1 MVPAYAKTQSKE
13 SLIPNQSILHC
24 VIAHVHIV
32 ASNKMQVSVFIDD
45 CSGCWRCYRVRGV
58 GLSQEGSATK
68 SAQRIAASGNHTAL
82 TSTATETS
90 ASARLIA
97 LVSVPY
103 KKRRNANI
111 FADKSIAASEIHNAI
126 LNRQEKN
133 SITNYNRQLVVF
145 GIRYN
150 WRSVVHLFN
159 FNVKFAY

>member
-1 MVPAYAKTQSKE
+1 MVSAIAKTNRKNR
-13 SLIPNQSILHC
+13 LIPNRSILHC
-24 VIAHVHIV
+24 VIAHVDIV
-32 ASNKMQVSVFIDD
+32 ALNKMEVSGFID
-45 CSGCWRCYRVRGV
+45 CSGCWRCYSVRGV

-68 SAQRIAASGNHTAL
+68 SAQRITAASGNHTAL

-103 KKRRNANI
+103 KKRRNAFI
-111 FADKSIAASEIHNAI
+111 CKDKSIAASEIHNAI

-133 SITNYNRQLVVF
+133 SITNYISRLVDF

-150 WRSVVHLFN
+150 WRSVVQLFG